1 MRSDGERDRWEIA
14 APAAAKSAAARRPG
28 GPARPLQ
35 KGACPH
41 NDLAPRVRGQSKQWL
56 TDWHRK
62 LVVLQVNSNALWAI
76 WPRFLIRDSA
86 QNGARRLTDG
96 PYGMRKPHPPCPS
109 HRQALSRLD
118 NARRT
123 GCSRPEA
130 VARCRRRF
138 FLLARHAETTVTRG
152 DITQKHPAPRFTF
165 TTDHR
170 GRWDRMIK
178 ERLRWLT
185 LLSPTLVKFGR
196 GGHHVCWRRHLPSV
210 LVAPMPRPQSALV
223 YWLQVLM
230 TM

>member
-123 GCSRPEA
+123 GCSREIPAGYQIEIRPTPSSFQK
-130 VARCRRRF
+130 ARYLKCRRR
-138 FLLARHAETTVTRG
+138 RG
-152 DITQKHPAPRFTF
+152 KF
-165 TTDHR
+165 
-170 GRWDRMIK
+170 W
-178 ERLRWLT
+178 RLR
-185 LLSPTLVKFGR
+185 
-196 GGHHVCWRRHLPSV
+196 RHDLR
-210 LVAPMPRPQSALV
+210 LKK
-223 YWLQVLM
+223 
-230 TM
+230 